1 MHELSVTQ
9 SIINIS
15 CQEAEKHRANK
26 VKEIKI
32 LVGELSGLIPESIQ
46 YYFDIASMGT
56 RVEGAKLNIEK
67 VPITVKCN
75 DCGFEV
81 TMERNSYCCKNC
93 ESLNIKIVKGT
104 EFLIQ
109 SLEVE

>member
-15 CQEAEKHRANK
+15 CQEAEKHEAEK

-46 YYFDIASMGT
+46 YYFDIASRGT

-67 VPITVKCN
+67 VPISVKCN
-75 DCGFEV
+75 DCGFEAA
-81 TMERNSYCCKNC
+81 MDRNSYCCKNC
-93 ESLNIKIVKGT
+93 GSLNIKIVKGT